1 MIYPEYMT
9 KEDIAEFER
18 KYNEW
23 LDEERAYHDHMERDH
38 DESYESDYSVSWY
51 DEQYELEADYL

>member
-18 KYNEW
+18 EYNEW

-38 DESYESDYSVSWY
+38 DESYEPDYSDSWY
-51 DEQYELEADYL
+51 DEQY

>member
-18 KYNEW
+18 EYNEW
-23 LDEERAYHDHMERDH
+23 LDEERAYHAHMERDH
-38 DESYESDYSVSWY
+38 DESYEPNYSDSWY